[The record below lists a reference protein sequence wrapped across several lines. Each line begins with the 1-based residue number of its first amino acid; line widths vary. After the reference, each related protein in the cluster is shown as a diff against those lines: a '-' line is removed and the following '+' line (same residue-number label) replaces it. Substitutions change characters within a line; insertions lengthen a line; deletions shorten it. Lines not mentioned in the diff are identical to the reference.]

1 MSHRSE
7 VLSTEQWAAITL
19 LLSELMSR
27 VPPWRSNRQL
37 FEGILWFLRPG
48 VPVGQIYRTHTPKR
62 APCQFLTDVGDHSTF
77 SVFRRNNPRAP
88 GFP

>member
-7 VLSTEQWAAITL
+7 VLSTEQWAAIAL
-19 LLSELMSR
+19 LLPELMSR

-37 FEGILWFLRPG
+37 FEGMLWFLRPG

-62 APCQFLTDVGDHSTF
+62 APLPIPHGCC
-77 SVFRRNNPRAP
+77 RP
-88 GFP
+88 